1 MESMCETC
9 IFRPGNAM
17 DLEPG
22 RVLGMVRDA
31 TKKET
36 AIVCHKTLS
45 LIEGEKRN
53 AVCRGFFDLHQTLP
67 IKVAISANLVE
78 FVDGDGKRRP
88 GPIPAD

>member
-1 MESMCETC
+1 MEEMCENC

-17 DLEPG
+17 NLEPG
-22 RVLGMVRDA
+22 RVLGMVTEA
-31 TKKET
+31 TKNET

-45 LIEGEKRN
+45 PIDGEKRN

-67 IKVAISANLVE
+67 IKIAISMNSVE
-78 FVDGDGKRRP
+78 FVDGNGKRNP